1 MHSLHPKAEIL
12 GRLLILQQT
21 LYILPDERSL
31 SKFLAAAM
39 LDVPGVASCKVSLQ
53 GTSEAGAVFDHEGA
67 PVEIPIQTPRTVF
80 GHIFLSLNDP
90 EVFRAYQPVIENIG
104 QVVATSLENL
114 RITMNSATHST
125 LKPTSKSNRK
135 STSYSNRKPTAS
147 STLRTATRYHVTAR
161 EKSQ

>member
-1 MHSLHPKAEIL
+1 MLSQHSKEDIL
-12 GRLLILQQT
+12 GRLLVLQQT

-114 RITMNSATHST
+114 RITMNSATQNDF
-125 LKPTSKSNRK
+125 KPASDSNRK
-135 STSYSNRKPTAS
+135 TAI
-147 STLRTATRYHVTAR
+147 
-161 EKSQ
+161 KF